1 MTRLP
6 VTEARDNFADLL
18 NKVAYAGDR
27 VLVERHGKP
36 LAAIVSAEDLD
47 LLERLE
53 DRLDLLDALQA
64 LQEAEDRAEKPVS
77 LDSLL
82 EELGLRR

>member
-1 MTRLP
+1 MPRLA

-18 NKVAYAGDR
+18 NKVAYAGER
-27 VLVERHGKP
+27 FLVERHGKP
-36 LAAIVSAEDLD
+36 LAAIVSAEDLE

-64 LQEAEDRAEKPVS
+64 LHEAEGSGEKPVS

-82 EELGLRR
+82 EELGHRR